1 MMLAMETYLRQGQRE
16 LRRLALDPKVQLG
29 ARAAAYGTGG
39 LLLSAA
45 SLGGFAQPIAMGAI
59 CGVTGWRALVMG
71 LGAVLGYWV
80 FWGQAGV
87 QAMVWAALGTILALF
102 AGKRKETEEMPLL
115 IPAAAAL
122 LISVTGLLFQIV
134 WQDDTPL
141 RVYLLRIAVAAGAAL
156 LARQVVSTRDALT
169 EWVAGGVVVLAL
181 AQVVPIPYLGRGY
194 IAAGAMAVGSPFP
207 AAALAGL
214 GLDLAQ
220 VTAVPMAVVVCA
232 AYFARM
238 IPFREKWL
246 RCISPGICYL
256 AVCALCGVWDA
267 APLPG
272 LLIGGGV
279 GYLLPPR
286 PEVYHRR
293 GETGVAQVRL
303 EMTAGVLSYTQQLL
317 LETAPP
323 PIDEAAILQKVRER
337 ACATCSARSA
347 CRDQERLSVTM
358 LHHPLDFE
366 CRKTGRVLG
375 ELRRGQE
382 QLRSLKAERQR
393 QREYRMALTQQYQFL
408 AEYLRRLSDQL
419 PRRGERITAHY
430 RLELSARGRGKERAN
445 GDRCMAF
452 PGTGCR
458 YYILLCDGMG
468 TGLGAA
474 QEAQTAAEL
483 MRQMLISG
491 FPAEHAF
498 RSINSILALRGRAGA
513 VTLDLAEIRLD
524 TGRAALY
531 KWGAAPSYILRRAG
545 PEKIGTATPPP
556 GICVSDSRET
566 VMRLSLRRG
575 ETLVMA
581 SDGAEVGEPLRRIEH
596 SPDLPP
602 GELAAKLLELCTSKA
617 EDDATI
623 AVVRL
628 RPLSPVPS

>member
-1 MMLAMETYLRQGQRE
+1 MMLAMENYLRQGQRE

-29 ARAAAYGTGG
+29 VRTAAYGTGG

-45 SLGGFAQPIAMGAI
+45 SLGGFAQPIAMGAV
-59 CGVTGWRALVMG
+59 CGLTGWRALVLG
-71 LGAVLGYWV
+71 LGAMLGYWV
-80 FWGQAGV
+80 FWGLAGIPG
-87 QAMVWAALGTILALF
+87 MVWAALGTILALF
-102 AGKRKETEEMPLL
+102 AGKRKEAEEMPLL

-122 LISVTGLLFQIV
+122 AIAVTGLLFQIL

-141 RVYLLRIAVAAGAAL
+141 RVYLLRIAVAALSAL
-156 LARQVVSTRDALT
+156 LARQVATHRDAVT
-169 EWVAGGVVVLAL
+169 DWVAGGVAVLAL
-181 AQVVPIPYLGRGY
+181 AQVMPIPYLGLGY
-194 IAAGAMAVGSPFP
+194 IAAGAMAVAHPFP
-207 AAALAGL
+207 AAALGGL
-214 GLDLAQ
+214 GLDMAQ
-220 VTAVPMAVVVCA
+220 VTAVPMAATVCA
-232 AYFARM
+232 AYFVRM

-246 RCISPGICYL
+246 RSLAPGISYL
-256 AVCALCGVWDA
+256 AVSALCGIWDGL
-267 APLPG
+267 PLPG
-272 LLIGGGV
+272 LLIGGAV
-279 GYLLPPR
+279 GCLLPPR
-286 PEVYHRR
+286 AEVYHRR

-323 PIDEAAILQKVRER
+323 PIDEGAILQKVRER
-337 ACATCSARSA
+337 ACSACSARNN

-358 LHHPLDFE
+358 LSHPLDFT

-382 QLRSLKAERQR
+382 QLRYLKAERQR

-419 PRRGERITAHY
+419 NRRGERITAHY
-430 RLELSARGRGKERAN
+430 RLEVAARGRGKERAN
-445 GDRCMAF
+445 GDTCMAF

-474 QEAQTAAEL
+474 QEGKTAGEL

-491 FPAEHAF
+491 FPAEHAL
-498 RSINSILALRGRAGA
+498 RSINSILALRGHAGA
-513 VTLDLAEIRLD
+513 VTLDLTEIRLD
-524 TGRAALY
+524 TGRAAVF

-545 PEKIGTATPPP
+545 PEKIGSASAPP
-556 GICVSDSRET
+556 GISVGDAREN
-566 VMRLSLRRG
+566 VVRLSLRRG

-581 SDGAEVGEPLRRIEH
+581 SDGAEVAEVLARMGNA
-596 SPDLPP
+596 PDIPP
-602 GELAAKLLELCTSKA
+602 AELASKLVESCADTG
-617 EDDATI
+617 DDATV

-628 RPLSPVPS
+628 LPMAAP